1 MLFARVPRPRFPAA
15 LWLFCFW
22 LVFAPGARGGAAR
35 AQDYSFDTSGLDKK
49 SFDGVASVELWPTL
63 IVFNK
68 NSALYSLRY
77 KNENPAYTDVYRLR
91 AEAGGQYQ
99 YKSVLASASGSLNA
113 FYQHLDDSLSSE
125 AKVYECFL
133 KYSPDVSFSL
143 LAGKKAFRW
152 GKGYAYNPV
161 SFAGRQRD
169 LNDIDAALEGY
180 WNLSAEY
187 IRSFAGRLST
197 MAITGAALPVYG
209 SVNEGF
215 LRDRTLAAVTQ
226 LYFLFL
232 DTDID
237 GYLFADSRNEY
248 KAGVDFSKNIFPNWE
263 IHGEWTY
270 VPDSRSTFFA
280 DDTTLASNA
289 RNSRNFVLGTRYLA
303 PSNTT
308 FILEYLHLGSGFTSD
323 QMTTYYR
330 ALGSMQGSEN
340 PAASRAMLQNSTK
353 YYNRQFI
360 MTDYLYLKA
369 SHPDPFMLV
378 YFTPA
383 AYTAVNLVDGSLT
396 AGIEMSYSRLS
407 HLLLTA
413 RYVAFAGAH
422 DSEYGIK
429 QAQQRIE
436 LRGKWSF

>member
-1 MLFARVPRPRFPAA
+1 MVFARVPRPRFPAA

-22 LVFAPGARGGAAR
+22 LVFAPGAWGGAAW

-49 SFDGVASVELWPTL
+49 SFDRAASIELWPTL
-63 IVFNK
+63 VLFNRS
-68 NSALYSLRY
+68 SALYSLRY

-99 YKSVLASASGSLNA
+99 YKSILASASGSLNA
-113 FYQHLDDSLSSE
+113 FYQHLDDSLSSD
-125 AKVYECFL
+125 AKLYECYF

-143 LAGKKAFRW
+143 LAGKKTFRW

-161 SFAGRQRD
+161 SFAGRPRD
-169 LNDIDAALEGY
+169 LNDMDAALEGY

-197 MAITGAALPVYG
+197 IAITGAMLPVYG
-209 SVNEGF
+209 SLNEGF
-215 LRDRTLAAVTQ
+215 LRDRTLAGVTQ

-237 GYLFADSRNEY
+237 GCLFADSRNEY
-248 KAGVDFSKNIFPNWE
+248 RAGVDFSKNMFPNWE
-263 IHGEWTY
+263 IHGEWAY
-270 VPDSRSTFFA
+270 VPEYHSTFFA
-280 DDTTLASNA
+280 DETTLARGA
-289 RNSRNFVLGTRYLA
+289 RNSHNLVLGTRYLA

-308 FILEYLHLGSGFTSD
+308 FILEYLHLGGGFTSD
-323 QMTTYYR
+323 QMNTYYR
-330 ALGSMQGSEN
+330 ALGSSQASEN
-340 PAASRAMLQNSTK
+340 PAASRAILQNSTK
-353 YYNRQFI
+353 YYDGQFI
-360 MTDYLYLKA
+360 MTDYLYLRV

-383 AYTAVNLVDGSLT
+383 AYTTVNLVDGSLM
-396 AGIEMSYSRLS
+396 AGFEIAYSRLS

-413 RYVAFAGAH
+413 RCVAFAGSH
-422 DSEYGIK
+422 ESEYGLR